1 VFQAEIFLILL
12 GVLLL
17 YLGGELLVKNAALL
31 ARAVGLSPLV
41 VGLTVVAFGTSA
53 PELAATLAAA
63 LRGTPEVA
71 YGNVV
76 GSNAANLGLILAIAA
91 LIRPIRA
98 KALFLRRELPF
109 MVAVALLLWYVVADG
124 VVSRL
129 EGGFLLALLVLYLL
143 VLLTDREPPE
153 VEEEFAAEFGRAA
166 RYVALRVLLLAL
178 GVLFLALGASS
189 LVEGAVAIARY
200 LGVSERAIGLTVVA
214 VGTSLPE
221 LAAAV
226 VAALRREGDILLG
239 NVVGSNVFNVL
250 GILGTV
256 AVVRPLFL
264 ERGPG
269 PDLWGM
275 VALSFVAWLFLWT
288 GMRLGRREAA
298 VLLAFY
304 VFYVVA
310 AFG

>member
-1 VFQAEIFLILL
+1 MAALLIVL
-12 GVLLL
+12 GVALL
-17 YLGGELLVKNAALL
+17 YIGGELLVKNAALL
-31 ARAVGLSPLV
+31 ARAIGMSPLV

-63 LRGTPEVA
+63 LKGTPEVA
-71 YGNVV
+71 FGNVV
-76 GSNAANLGLILAIAA
+76 GSNAANLGLILALAA

-98 KALFLRRELPF
+98 QARFLRRELPF
-109 MVAVALLLWYVVADG
+109 MVAVAVLLVVLAADGRVTRAEGLGLLGLLL
-124 VVSRL
+124 
-129 EGGFLLALLVLYLL
+129 LYLF
-143 VLLTDREPPE
+143 VLLRDREPPE
-153 VEEEFAAEFGRAA
+153 VEAEFAAEYGRPA
-166 RYVALRVLLLAL
+166 RYVLRRLFFLSL
-178 GVLFLALGASS
+178 GVLFLAGGSS
-189 LVEGAVAIARY
+189 ALVEGAVRIARE
-200 LGVSERAIGLTVVA
+200 LGVGERAIGLTVVA

-221 LAAAV
+221 LAAAL

-256 AVVRPLFL
+256 ALVRPLTL
-264 ERGPG
+264 RPGVG
-269 PDLWGM
+269 PDLLGM
-275 VALSFVAWLFLWT
+275 LALSFVAWLFLWT

-304 VFYVVA
+304 VFYVVV

>member
-1 VFQAEIFLILL
+1 VAALLIVL
-12 GVLLL
+12 GVALL
-17 YLGGELLVKNAALL
+17 YIGGELLVKNAALL
-31 ARAVGLSPLV
+31 ARAIGMSPLV

-63 LRGTPEVA
+63 LKGTPEVA
-71 YGNVV
+71 FGNVV
-76 GSNAANLGLILAIAA
+76 GSNAANLGLILALAA

-98 KALFLRRELPF
+98 QARFLRRELPF
-109 MVAVALLLWYVVADG
+109 MVAVAVLLVVLAADGRVTRAEGLGLLGLLL
-124 VVSRL
+124 
-129 EGGFLLALLVLYLL
+129 LYLF
-143 VLLTDREPPE
+143 VLLRDREPPE
-153 VEEEFAAEFGRAA
+153 VEAEFAAEYGRPA
-166 RYVALRVLLLAL
+166 RYVLRRLFFLSL
-178 GVLFLALGASS
+178 GVLFLAGGSS
-189 LVEGAVAIARY
+189 ALVEGAVRIARE
-200 LGVSERAIGLTVVA
+200 LGVGERAIGLTVVA

-221 LAAAV
+221 LAAAL

-256 AVVRPLFL
+256 ALVRPLTL
-264 ERGPG
+264 RPGVG
-269 PDLWGM
+269 PDLLGM
-275 VALSFVAWLFLWT
+275 LALSFVAWLFLWT

-304 VFYVVA
+304 VFYVVV